1 MPADLHSDTPLPQD
15 NGLSL
20 TPLLL
25 LLLQPPYP
33 DPELNL

>member
-1 MPADLHSDTPLPQD
+1 MPADLHADTPLPQD
-15 NGLSL
+15 NGLSFA
-20 TPLLL
+20 PLLL